1 MSRSLALVR
10 LVALVG
16 MTLCL
21 SAGLALARL
30 GLTLAGYPQRAAR
43 IADRVVTLWA
53 RGTQRLLGMRI
64 RIDGEI
70 PEEPV
75 AIVANHLGYIDIVAL
90 WSVVPG
96 VFVARADVADWPL
109 IGQAGRLI
117 GTIFV
122 DRTRKRDLLRVIP
135 EMQRPL
141 STGRNVIFFPEG
153 TSSPGREILPFKS
166 SLFEPAVRC
175 GVPVVTA
182 SLQLET
188 APPAAP
194 AARSV
199 CWWGSMTFA
208 PHVFELLQL
217 RSFDAR
223 IHFSSPIRPEE
234 DRKALSR
241 AAAESIRKTFIATT
255 SAETETGEARETSI
269 ASGVPFSLDVSEP
282 FEPAEAARIA
292 KTSVPE
298 SEGGTPDDRTA
309 SPARDCMRLLEE
321 GGALLEALA
330 DEHFALDPEAMPGAT
345 PGAHTRHV
353 IDYVD
358 CLLSGID
365 AGIVDYTA
373 RKRRPEIES
382 DREVALREIDRCCRE
397 LESLTSLDAAKTLR
411 VRTDE
416 GEDWTQSSLAREL
429 RFVSSHT
436 VHHYSLIRLALSRL
450 GVATPDSYGVSA
462 STLAHRRRQAG

>member
-1 MSRSLALVR
+1 MIRPPHASRPAWTPGRWAEGRDGRREGAASRRSQRRSSVDPAPALRLHGSRSPSGCGPGVGSRLPDPRLLRAARSREGRSAHLREVLPAAMSRSLALVR

-135 EMQRPL
+135 KMQRPL
-141 STGRNVIFFPEG
+141 STGGNVIFFPEG

-282 FEPAEAARIA
+282 FEPAEAARFA

-298 SEGGTPDDRTA
+298 SEGGTPD
-309 SPARDCMRLLEE
+309 
-321 GGALLEALA
+321 
-330 DEHFALDPEAMPGAT
+330 
-345 PGAHTRHV
+345 
-353 IDYVD
+353 
-358 CLLSGID
+358 
-365 AGIVDYTA
+365 
-373 RKRRPEIES
+373 
-382 DREVALREIDRCCRE
+382 
-397 LESLTSLDAAKTLR
+397 
-411 VRTDE
+411 
-416 GEDWTQSSLAREL
+416 
-429 RFVSSHT
+429 
-436 VHHYSLIRLALSRL
+436 
-450 GVATPDSYGVSA
+450 
-462 STLAHRRRQAG
+462 